1 MNENQKNFLNEL
13 AALLDKYSIDNVNT
27 ASDEKIHFHSNGQV
41 LRFFRYVGG
50 VFYGIETNLKEYTPS
65 GQ

>member
-1 MNENQKNFLNEL
+1 MNENQKNFLGEL

-27 ASDEKIHFHSNGQV
+27 AS
-41 LRFFRYVGG
+41 
-50 VFYGIETNLKEYTPS
+50 VFYGIETNLEEYTPS